1 MKVDSV
7 PFPDEATAAG
17 PAGAGLRVHRHG
29 PAPVP
34 AATPPCAADHP
45 AQATGGG
52 SAPARSASLQRE
64 YGREANARL

>member
-17 PAGAGLRVHRHG
+17 PASAGLRVHRNG
-29 PAPVP
+29 PAPAPV
-34 AATPPCAADHP
+34 ATTPCAADHP
-45 AQATGGG
+45 ARTTGGA

-64 YGREANARL
+64 YGREASARL